1 MERDEKKIVRN
12 EKRTDE
18 RRIDKKRRLEEADDG
33 TYVYLIP
40 SLAQYAQI

>member
-1 MERDEKKIVRN
+1 MERDEKKIVGN
-12 EKRTDE
+12 EKTTDE
-18 RRIDKKRRLEEADDG
+18 RRIDKKRRLEEVDDG

>member
-12 EKRTDE
+12 EKTTDE
-18 RRIDKKRRLEEADDG
+18 RRIDKKRRLEEGDDG